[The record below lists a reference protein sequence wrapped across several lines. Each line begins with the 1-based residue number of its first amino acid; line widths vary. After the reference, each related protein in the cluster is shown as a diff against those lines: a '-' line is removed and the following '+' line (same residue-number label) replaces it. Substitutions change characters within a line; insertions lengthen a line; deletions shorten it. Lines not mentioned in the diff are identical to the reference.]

1 MYRNGRNIKT
11 NFEQICELLA
21 AINNPEEI
29 NLLLR
34 SLFTAAELADLNS
47 RWEIVKRLNR
57 GDSQRA
63 IASELRLGLCKI
75 TRGSKE
81 LKKPNSILKKI
92 INKIEQK
99 QV

>member
-92 INKIEQK
+92 INKIEQE
-99 QV
+99 